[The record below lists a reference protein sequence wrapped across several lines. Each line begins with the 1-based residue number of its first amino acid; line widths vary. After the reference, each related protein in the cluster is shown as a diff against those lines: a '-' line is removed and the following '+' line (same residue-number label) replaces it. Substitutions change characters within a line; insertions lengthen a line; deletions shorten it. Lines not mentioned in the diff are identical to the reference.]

1 MSGVD
6 IRGLIYGTL
15 YIDAGAMVPCTT
27 NGALQSTHE
36 YPTNDIDI
44 DHYAFDTGAIE
55 ERVQWKLVMPEN
67 WNRGTIKAKFYWS
80 SATGSSATD
89 TVEWG
94 IKAGALSD
102 SDPIDAVLGTA
113 QVISDALL
121 ANDGADL
128 QISAA
133 TPALTVAGS
142 PALNDLIVFEVYR
155 NTDGTD
161 NMAEDAWLFGV
172 LIQYKKTRYAA
183 SW

>member
-1 MSGVD
+1 MGGVD
-6 IRGLIYGTL
+6 IRTKIYETL
-15 YIDAGAMVPCTT
+15 YVDAGAMVPCTT

-36 YPTNDIDI
+36 HPTNDIDI
-44 DHYAFDTGAIE
+44 DHFAFDTGSPE
-55 ERVQWKLVMPEN
+55 ERVQFKVVMPED
-67 WNRGTIKAKFYWS
+67 WNRGTVKAKFFWS
-80 SATGSSATD
+80 SDTGSSVND

-102 SDPIDAVLGTA
+102 SDAIDAALGTP

-121 ANDGADL
+121 ADNGADL
-128 QISAA
+128 QLSAA
-133 TPALTVAGS
+133 TGALTIAGT
-142 PALNDLIVFEVYR
+142 PAVNVIIVFEIYR

-161 NMAEDAWLFGV
+161 NMAEDAFLFGC

>member
-1 MSGVD
+1 MGGVD
-6 IRGLIYGTL
+6 IRTKIYETL
-15 YIDAGAMVPCTT
+15 YVDAGAMIPCTT

-44 DHYAFDTGAIE
+44 DHYAFDTGATE
-55 ERVQWKLVMPEN
+55 ERVQFKVVMPD
-67 WNRGTIKAKFYWS
+67 WNRGTVKAKFYWS
-80 SATGSSATD
+80 SDTGSSVND

-102 SDPIDAVLGTA
+102 SDAIDVALGTP

-121 ANDGADL
+121 ADNGADL
-128 QISAA
+128 QVSAA

-142 PALNDLIVFEVYR
+142 IVLNDVIIFEVYR

-161 NMAEDAWLFGV
+161 DMAEDAFLFGC